1 MSCGTTKFRAPR
13 RGFLLLEAMLAV
25 AIFALAMLALARC
38 VQNCLQAEKFRRTE
52 GLAQRA
58 LANYFV
64 QVENGAI
71 PLTDK
76 ATEELKGAYAGMTMV
91 MTKTDLKLTNEKDQE
106 IFGLFDVNLD
116 LSWVESGDT
125 ITRSMKFILYPRQ
138 K

>member
-1 MSCGTTKFRAPR
+1 MRAISQR

-25 AIFALAMLALARC
+25 AIFAIAMLALGRC
-38 VQNCLQAEKFRRTE
+38 VQNCLRAEKFRREE

-58 LANYFV
+58 LANYWV

-76 ATEELKGAYAGMTMV
+76 ATEELKGAYTGMTMN
-91 MTKTDLKLTNEKDQE
+91 MTRTPMELRSEKDQE
-106 IFGLFDVNLD
+106 LFGLFEVNLE
-116 LSWVESGDT
+116 LVWKVGDEP
-125 ITRSMKFILYPRQ
+125 ITRSMNFILYPRQ

>member
-1 MSCGTTKFRAPR
+1 MKRN

-25 AIFALAMLALARC
+25 AIFAIAMLSLGRC
-38 VQNCLQAEKFRRTE
+38 VQNCLRSEKYRREE

-76 ATEELKGAYAGMTMV
+76 ATEELKDAYAGMTMT
-91 MTKTDLKLTNEKDQE
+91 MTRTPLELRNEKDQE
-106 IFGLFDVNLD
+106 LFGLFEVNLE
-116 LSWVESGDT
+116 LSWKVGDEP
-125 ITRSMKFILYPRQ
+125 ISRSMNFILYPRQ